1 MTVLYTRWRFDY
13 RIKRLILLA
22 KNHTYIVQN
31 FFHFDELIFGNI
43 ETKIDLS
50 LQNMVYILVLVDH
63 YSLLHFTLLSYLT
76 NLLL

>member
-1 MTVLYTRWRFDY
+1 MKKFVYIFKL
-13 RIKRLILLA
+13 
-22 KNHTYIVQN
+22 HTYIVQN
-31 FFHFDELIFGNI
+31 FFHFDKLIFGNI